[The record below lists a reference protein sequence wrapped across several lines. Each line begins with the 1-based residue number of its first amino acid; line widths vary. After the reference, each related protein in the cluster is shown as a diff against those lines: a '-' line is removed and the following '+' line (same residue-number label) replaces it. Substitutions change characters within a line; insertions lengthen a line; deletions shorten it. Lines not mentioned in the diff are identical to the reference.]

1 MKRSVL
7 FQAFA
12 ALSVIAAFSFFSC
25 SNSDN
30 NEIPDGNWDPMKID
44 KSEIVMSQ
52 AESCDTI
59 KCLNY
64 GWWINDVED
73 NVNGVKQIHYVPYN
87 PTDTDFC
94 SLEGEWYSL
103 RVPQDNKGLLII
115 KCKENTNHDK
125 RELIIGMSAGDVI
138 TSLKVIQSAS
148 E

>member
-30 NEIPDGNWDPMKID
+30 NEIPDGNWNPMKID

-64 GWWINDVED
+64 YWWITDVEE

-87 PTDTDFC
+87 PTDTDYC

-103 RVPQDNKGLLII
+103 RVPQDNQNLLII
-115 KCKENTNHDK
+115 NFKENTNHDK
-125 RELIIGMSAGDVI
+125 RELIIGMSAGDI
-138 TSLKVIQSAS
+138 FTTLKAEQ
-148 E
+148 

>member
-44 KSEIVMSQ
+44 KSEIVISQ

-64 GWWINDVED
+64 YWWITDVEE

-87 PTDTDFC
+87 PTDTDYC

-103 RVPQDNKGLLII
+103 RVPQDNRNLLII

-125 RELIIGMSAGDVI
+125 RELIIGMSAGDI
-138 TSLKVIQSAS
+138 FTTLKAEQ
-148 E
+148 

>member
-12 ALSVIAAFSFFSC
+12 ALSFICAFSFFSC

-30 NEIPDGNWDPMKID
+30 DEVPDGRWHPMKID
-44 KSEIVMSQ
+44 KTEIVMSQ

-64 GWWINDVED
+64 YWWITDVEE
-73 NVNGVKQIHYVPYN
+73 NVNGVKHIHYVPYN
-87 PTDTDFC
+87 PTDTDYC

-103 RVPQDNKGLLII
+103 RVPQDNQNLLII
-115 KCKENTNHDK
+115 NFKENTNHNK
-125 RELIIGMSAGDVI
+125 RELIIGMSAGDI
-138 TSLKVIQSAS
+138 FTTLKAEQ
-148 E
+148 

>member
-1 MKRSVL
+1 MVMKRSVL

-12 ALSVIAAFSFFSC
+12 ALSVIAAFSFISC

-64 GWWINDVED
+64 YWWITDVEE
-73 NVNGVKQIHYVPYN
+73 NVNGVKHIHYVPYN
-87 PTDTDFC
+87 PTDTDYC

-103 RVPQDNKGLLII
+103 RVPQDNQNLLII
-115 KCKENTNHDK
+115 NFKENTNHDK
-125 RELIIGMSAGDVI
+125 RELIIGMSAGDI
-138 TSLKVIQSAS
+138 FTTLKAEQ
-148 E
+148 

>member
-12 ALSVIAAFSFFSC
+12 VLSVIAAFSFFSC

-64 GWWINDVED
+64 YWWITDVEE

-87 PTDTDFC
+87 PTDTDYC

-103 RVPQDNKGLLII
+103 RVPQDNRNLLII
-115 KCKENTNHDK
+115 KCKENANHDK
-125 RELIIGMSAGDVI
+125 RELIIGMSAGDI
-138 TSLKVIQSAS
+138 FTTLKAEQ
-148 E
+148 

>member
-12 ALSVIAAFSFFSC
+12 ALNVIAAFSFISC

-44 KSEIVMSQ
+44 KTEIVMSQ

-64 GWWINDVED
+64 YWWITDVEE
-73 NVNGVKQIHYVPYN
+73 NVNGVKHIHYVPYN
-87 PTDTDFC
+87 PTDTDYC

-103 RVPQDNKGLLII
+103 RVPQDNQNLLII
-115 KCKENTNHDK
+115 NFKENTNHDK
-125 RELIIGMSAGDVI
+125 RELIIGMSAGDI
-138 TSLKVIQSAS
+138 FTTLKAEQ
-148 E
+148 

>member
-44 KSEIVMSQ
+44 KSEIVISQ

-64 GWWINDVED
+64 YWWITDVEE
-73 NVNGVKQIHYVPYN
+73 NVNGVKQIHNVPYN
-87 PTDTDFC
+87 PTDIDYC

-103 RVPQDNKGLLII
+103 RVPQDNRNLLII

-125 RELIIGMSAGDVI
+125 RELIIGMSAGDI
-138 TSLKVIQSAS
+138 FTTLKAEQ
-148 E
+148 

>member
-52 AESCDTI
+52 VESCDTI
-59 KCLNY
+59 KWLNY
-64 GWWINDVED
+64 YW
-73 NVNGVKQIHYVPYN
+73 
-87 PTDTDFC
+87 
-94 SLEGEWYSL
+94 
-103 RVPQDNKGLLII
+103 
-115 KCKENTNHDK
+115 
-125 RELIIGMSAGDVI
+125 
-138 TSLKVIQSAS
+138 
-148 E
+148 

>member
-1 MKRSVL
+1 MDMKRSVL

-52 AESCDTI
+52 VESCDTI

-64 GWWINDVED
+64 YWWITDVEE
-73 NVNGVKQIHYVPYN
+73 NVNGVKQIHNVPYN
-87 PTDTDFC
+87 PTDTDYC

-103 RVPQDNKGLLII
+103 RVPQDNRNLLII
-115 KCKENTNHDK
+115 KCKENANHDK
-125 RELIIGMSAGDVI
+125 RELIIGMSAGDI
-138 TSLKVIQSAS
+138 FTTLKAEQ
-148 E
+148 

>member
-44 KSEIVMSQ
+44 KTEIVMSQ

-64 GWWINDVED
+64 YWWITDVEE
-73 NVNGVKQIHYVPYN
+73 NVNGVKHIHYVPYN
-87 PTDTDFC
+87 PTDTDYC

-103 RVPQDNKGLLII
+103 RVPQDNQNLLII
-115 KCKENTNHDK
+115 NFKENTNHDK
-125 RELIIGMSAGDVI
+125 RELIIGMSAGDI
-138 TSLKVIQSAS
+138 FTTLKAEQ
-148 E
+148 

>member
-64 GWWINDVED
+64 YWWITDVEE
-73 NVNGVKQIHYVPYN
+73 NVNGVKQIHNVPYN
-87 PTDTDFC
+87 PTDTDYC
-94 SLEGEWYSL
+94 SLEGEWYNL
-103 RVPQDNKGLLII
+103 RVPQDNQNLLII
-115 KCKENTNHDK
+115 NFKENTNHDK
-125 RELIIGMSAGDVI
+125 RELIIGMSAGDI
-138 TSLKVIQSAS
+138 FTTLKAEQ
-148 E
+148 

>member
-52 AESCDTI
+52 VESCDTI

-64 GWWINDVED
+64 YWWITDVEE
-73 NVNGVKQIHYVPYN
+73 NVNGVKQIHNVPYN
-87 PTDTDFC
+87 PTDTDYC

-103 RVPQDNKGLLII
+103 RVPQDNRYSKISE
-115 KCKENTNHDK
+115 KYKTNGYQP
-125 RELIIGMSAGDVI
+125 IG
-138 TSLKVIQSAS
+138 
-148 E
+148 

>member
-1 MKRSVL
+1 MDMKRSVL

-52 AESCDTI
+52 VESCDTI

-64 GWWINDVED
+64 YWWITDVEE
-73 NVNGVKQIHYVPYN
+73 NVNGVKQIHNVPYN
-87 PTDTDFC
+87 PTDTDYC

-103 RVPQDNKGLLII
+103 RVPQDNRNLLII
-115 KCKENTNHDK
+115 KCKENANHD
-125 RELIIGMSAGDVI
+125 
-138 TSLKVIQSAS
+138 
-148 E
+148 